1 MAGLLRE
8 HSREY
13 KDINSLYFVFPDKK
27 MAVTSEEFPVNK
39 QGISG
44 EHIEELEKIQELDSF
59 PVLVE
64 SPIHEGGSFLS
75 VIQKVE
81 DDNGEILGYVA
92 PVKQIAF
99 LSLTNSFMIAVFPT
113 RRRPYMTANS
123 NFPLLF
129 FTFWHGYLL
138 Y

>member
-81 DDNGEILGYVA
+81 DDNGEILG
-92 PVKQIAF
+92 
-99 LSLTNSFMIAVFPT
+99 LSQTSGNGQFITNIWKLSMMKRSPE
-113 RRRPYMTANS
+113 
-123 NFPLLF
+123 
-129 FTFWHGYLL
+129 
-138 Y
+138 

>member
-39 QGISG
+39 QGIKG
-44 EHIEELEKIQELDSF
+44 ERIEELEEVQEMDSF

-64 SPIHEGGSFLS
+64 SWSM
-75 VIQKVE
+75 K
-81 DDNGEILGYVA
+81 A
-92 PVKQIAF
+92 
-99 LSLTNSFMIAVFPT
+99 AVFF
-113 RRRPYMTANS
+113 R
-123 NFPLLF
+123 
-129 FTFWHGYLL
+129 
-138 Y
+138 